1 MFTFLKSLKDR
12 ARDFDWNGGFGIL
25 DILSD
30 PTDVNSKSNDLLEA
44 YGNITIESV
53 RNFEQSYINRK
64 VRSAKDTYNLYLCL
78 MNSMSEAGKSKVLI

>member
-53 RNFEQSYINRK
+53 RNLSSHTSTAKFAQPKTHTICT
-64 VRSAKDTYNLYLCL
+64 SA
-78 MNSMSEAGKSKVLI
+78 S